1 MCMSFVLFYID
12 ENILKVIVVMVEQ
25 PYEHTKNTEKE
36 TETESSPVN
45 SNLHNTVCEWYLT
58 FQIPW
63 EEIRHLLNLSLPH
76 SLKK

>member
-12 ENILKVIVVMVEQ
+12 EKILKVIAVMVEQ

-45 SNLHNTVCEWYLT
+45 SNLHNTVCE
-58 FQIPW
+58 
-63 EEIRHLLNLSLPH
+63 
-76 SLKK
+76 